1 VDPLGYPF
9 IAIDYLRVFDSFLGG
24 LGAFDYVEE
33 SRDCVSNM
41 QDRLEQLN
49 YTYMAW
55 DFLNT

>member
-1 VDPLGYPF
+1 LGYPF